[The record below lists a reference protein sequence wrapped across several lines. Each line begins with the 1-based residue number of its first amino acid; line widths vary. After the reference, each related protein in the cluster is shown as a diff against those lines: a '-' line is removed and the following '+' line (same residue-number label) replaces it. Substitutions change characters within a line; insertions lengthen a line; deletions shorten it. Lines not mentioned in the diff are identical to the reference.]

1 MEKENWIEATMNST
15 NGIAKAT
22 PRPGLFAAIQNRIQT
37 QEIVSPTWI
46 WLAAASLALLVV
58 LNAKFVFSGK
68 HKNEKS
74 TVENL
79 ASSISN
85 SNQLY

>member
-1 MEKENWIEATMNST
+1 MEKENWIEATLNST
-15 NGIAKAT
+15 NGIVKAT
-22 PRPGLFAAIQNRIQT
+22 PPADLFAAIQNRIQS

-58 LNAKFVFSGK
+58 LNAKFVFSAK
-68 HKNEKS
+68 HTSEKS